1 MAHRL
6 QLFRV
11 RFFGWSGTV
20 LEVEI
25 SARDAI
31 EAVRMAR
38 EAKWPPTAVAFR
50 LIDTDGR
57 EVFEQPKADRM

>member
-1 MAHRL
+1 MAHQL

-11 RFFGWSGTV
+11 RFFGWWGAV
-20 LEVEI
+20 QEI
-25 SARDAI
+25 EILAKDAI
-31 EAVRMAR
+31 EAVRVAR

-57 EVFEQPKADRM
+57 EIFEQAKAD